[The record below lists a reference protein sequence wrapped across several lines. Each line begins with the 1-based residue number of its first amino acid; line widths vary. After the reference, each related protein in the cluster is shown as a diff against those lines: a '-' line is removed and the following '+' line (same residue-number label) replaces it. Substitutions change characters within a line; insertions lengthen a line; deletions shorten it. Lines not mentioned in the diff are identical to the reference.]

1 MEKSDPDT
9 SQPENNLSFDL
20 PSSSLSSGQLTDDPT
35 KTYRKKYRSKSAVST
50 DPRSPY
56 YTSQGFANEESLK
69 LGGKFTKAP
78 SVSCVPGYDCNRYPE
93 IANKTSYFPFNG
105 GIPGLNLSPHD
116 PKAATIRQHYYPEGG
131 WGYVVCFCAVLVEII
146 SGGLQASFGL
156 LILTIMSHFGKDATF
171 VRTGESNFCIVG
183 KIDFFLT
190 VFRKMLM
197 FRN

>member
-1 MEKSDPDT
+1 MDKSDADT
-9 SQPENNLSFDL
+9 QGENNVSFDL

-35 KTYRKKYRSKSAVST
+35 KNYRKKYRSKSAVSN

-93 IANKTSYFPFNG
+93 VANKTSSYLPFNG
-105 GIPGLNLSPHD
+105 GIPGLNLSPDD

-131 WGYVVCFCAVLVEII
+131 WGYVVCVCAVLVEII
-146 SGGLQASFGL
+146 TGGLQTSFGL
-156 LILTIMSHFGKDATF
+156 LLLTIMSNFGKDASF
-171 VRTGESNFCIVG
+171 VKTGEYI
-183 KIDFFLT
+183 LT
-190 VFRKMLM
+190 LFR
-197 FRN
+197 F